1 MNHKWIKILIWTYI
15 VLLIVEGAMR
25 KWWMPS
31 LSNPI
36 LVIRDPVLLVIY
48 ALALVG
54 GIFPMN
60 GFVITAGILAALS
73 TVESI
78 VAGQTNLLVTAYGVR
93 INYLHLPLIWI
104 VATVYTGRDVNR
116 MGAFSLVAA
125 IPMTGVM
132 GIAATRK
139 NAPMRSTS
147 L

>member
-104 VATVYTGRDVNR
+104 MASVFTRKDVER
-116 MGAFSLVAA
+116 IGAFFLVAA
-125 IPMTGVM
+125 IPMTWVM
-132 GIAATRK
+132 VVQFRS
-139 NAPMRSTS
+139 PMSS
-147 L
+147 W